1 MSYPHSRNRSESRCV
16 VSVKRRRIA
25 DTGVGNGGWR
35 SYVFVTVC
43 LKSKAVLIINH
54 LFARASVLGIILCL
68 TSAARAETTL
78 LDAGYGQMYN
88 LQFDQAH
95 RTFSE
100 WQRLNP
106 EDPMA
111 AVSDAAAYLFTE
123 FDRLHILQSEFF
135 VHDDHFSA
143 DHKIAPDQL
152 LKQKFEAAL
161 KHSTELA
168 ARRPHDPNA
177 TFAGVLCHGLQSDY
191 LALIEKQYAASF
203 KEMKAARMLAEQL
216 LAVHPEYY
224 DAWIAVGVENYM
236 LSVKPAPLRWLLRL
250 NGGQTDRT
258 LGIDKLRLTAE
269 RGHYL
274 APFARLLLAVTAL
287 RDRNTDRA
295 RELLTALAQEFPNN
309 PLYTQ
314 ELTRLSD

>member
-1 MSYPHSRNRSESRCV
+1 MV
-16 VSVKRRRIA
+16 
-25 DTGVGNGGWR
+25 
-35 SYVFVTVC
+35 
-43 LKSKAVLIINH
+43 
-54 LFARASVLGIILCL
+54 LCL
-68 TSAARAETTL
+68 TSGVRAETL
-78 LDAGYGQMYN
+78 IDAGYRQMYN

-95 RTFSE
+95 QTFSE
-100 WQRLNP
+100 WQRLHP

-123 FDRLHILQSEFF
+123 FDRLHILQSQFF
-135 VHDDHFSA
+135 VHDDHFST
-143 DHKIAPDQL
+143 DHKATPDQL

-161 KHSTELA
+161 QRAAELA
-168 ARRPHDPNA
+168 SRTPHDPNA
-177 TFAGVLCHGLQSDY
+177 TFAAVLCHGLQSDY

-216 LAVHPEYY
+216 LAAYPEYY

-236 LSVKPAPLRWLLRL
+236 LSVKPAPVRWLLRMG
-250 NGGQTDRT
+250 GGQTNRT

-269 RGHYL
+269 KGHYL

-287 RDRNTDRA
+287 RDHNTDRA
-295 RELLTALAQEFPNN
+295 RTLLMALAQEFPNN

-314 ELTRLSD
+314 ELARLSD